1 MTHDSSDG
9 LTPVPAAKPANSELA
24 YLAIYREIGD
34 LLQGRRKTLSLSLD
48 DISLHTRI
56 KQEYLELI
64 EDGRMD
70 DLPSPV
76 QGRGMISNYSEFL
89 NLDSDAILTRFAD
102 ALQLK
107 RLELLPPDANQEKSG
122 EEETSK
128 TPFLEKVTK
137 SPQIQKISHVL
148 TPDLL
153 IGGGL
158 ALLLVI
164 LIIWGAVQV
173 ITPTG
178 EVPEAT
184 APSISEMLLS
194 TPTVDQALILTP
206 GFGANTAI
214 PLEGTTPESTIEP
227 QVAATVGGTVVFN
240 QGSQPIQVYVIVN
253 QRAFLKVSEDGSV
266 KFNGR
271 AIAGNAYQFSG
282 FNKIELLTG
291 NGAALQV
298 FYNQTDLGLL
308 GEPGE
313 VINLVFTRDGF
324 ATATPARPATPVNT
338 RQPTL
343 TLQPSATPTVTPYVP

>member
-1 MTHDSSDG
+1 MEATIGDRLRTAREARG
-9 LTPVPAAKPANSELA
+9 LTLQDVEKAIHIRVHYLQALEDDDFSRLPSKTQARGFLRLYADFLKIPAFSPADSEEPPPVPEVPAAPIIEPSSTPANLVSQEKPPKEISSGEQKVPGVSGAETRMTDDSGVGLTHVPPAKLAGSELA

-137 SPQIQKISHVL
+137 SPQVQKISHVL

-194 TPTVDQALILTP
+194 TPTIDQALIFNP
-206 GFGANTAI
+206 GFWGKHSH
-214 PLEGTTPESTIEP
+214 STGKHNP
-227 QVAATVGGTVVFN
+227 
-240 QGSQPIQVYVIVN
+240 
-253 QRAFLKVSEDGSV
+253 R
-266 KFNGR
+266 
-271 AIAGNAYQFSG
+271 
-282 FNKIELLTG
+282 
-291 NGAALQV
+291 
-298 FYNQTDLGLL
+298 
-308 GEPGE
+308 
-313 VINLVFTRDGF
+313 INH
-324 ATATPARPATPVNT
+324 
-338 RQPTL
+338 
-343 TLQPSATPTVTPYVP
+343 